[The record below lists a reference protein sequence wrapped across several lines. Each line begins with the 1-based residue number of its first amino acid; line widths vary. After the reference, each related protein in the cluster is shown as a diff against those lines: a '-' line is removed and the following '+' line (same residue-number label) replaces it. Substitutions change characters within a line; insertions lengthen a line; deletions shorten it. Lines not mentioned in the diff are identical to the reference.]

1 MRQLIT
7 FLHTKRGDSNMISM
21 IFVVIILTTLI
32 VGGIVLNGEMA
43 KLDDL
48 QQIAQLMA
56 REVALQGELNSSVN
70 SRLSELESLYN
81 LEVGMDVSGDFI
93 GGGNK
98 LKLES
103 SFVVSITYETSY
115 GVGGFINFRKEGIYV
130 RKASGIVEEYHK

>member
-1 MRQLIT
+1 
-7 FLHTKRGDSNMISM
+7 MISM

-93 GGGNK
+93 GGG
-98 LKLES
+98 
-103 SFVVSITYETSY
+103 
-115 GVGGFINFRKEGIYV
+115 
-130 RKASGIVEEYHK
+130 